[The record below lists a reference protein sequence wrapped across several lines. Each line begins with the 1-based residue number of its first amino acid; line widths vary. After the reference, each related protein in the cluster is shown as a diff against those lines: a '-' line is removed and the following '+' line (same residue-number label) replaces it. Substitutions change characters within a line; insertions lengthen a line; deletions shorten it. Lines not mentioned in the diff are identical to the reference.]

1 MEALKNNSIKYARRR
16 AVLYVVI
23 SIYLIHRMLGSEYK
37 ALFLLPA
44 LYFIGWAVFTLYH
57 ALSGKYQ
64 KEIHQYIT
72 ASSNPTET
80 TIKIEH
86 FLANTP
92 VLYGVRC
99 NEEFFCLQYGI
110 QNIFRETST
119 LAWVYKKDSL
129 QQAYYIV
136 FGFSDGSLYK
146 HNVEN
151 ADCANELI
159 AVLTELCPQAIFEYN
174 SELARMYKK
183 NLKEFLEIKYN
194 K

>member
-44 LYFIGWAVFTLYH
+44 LYFIVWAVFTLYR

-64 KEIHQYIT
+64 KELHNYIKKS
-72 ASSNPTET
+72 ANPTET

-119 LAWVYKKDSL
+119 LTRVHKKDSL
-129 QQAYYIV
+129 QNAYYVV
-136 FGFSDGSLYK
+136 FEFSDGSHYK
-146 HNVEN
+146 HNVETKEH
-151 ADCANELI
+151 ADEVI
-159 AVLTELCPQAIFEYN
+159 AML
-174 SELARMYKK
+174 SEKM
-183 NLKEFLEIKYN
+183 N
-194 K
+194 KSTQE